1 MSYTRVVHCIVKKL
15 LGSVIGWME
24 HEHQQTSPFSKGG
37 KRSNQRTVSGNGV
50 EIIVSA
56 GRTCVMPK
64 GQVGHWDSGNC
75 GARAE
80 TGVVYAVGGVCVCL
94 HVKAH

>member
-37 KRSNQRTVSGNGV
+37 KRSNQRTVSGKGGDHCVN
-50 EIIVSA
+50 
-56 GRTCVMPK
+56 RTDVRDAK
-64 GQVGHWDSGNC
+64 GTSGTL
-75 GARAE
+75 GQWE
-80 TGVVYAVGGVCVCL
+80 LWG
-94 HVKAH
+94 